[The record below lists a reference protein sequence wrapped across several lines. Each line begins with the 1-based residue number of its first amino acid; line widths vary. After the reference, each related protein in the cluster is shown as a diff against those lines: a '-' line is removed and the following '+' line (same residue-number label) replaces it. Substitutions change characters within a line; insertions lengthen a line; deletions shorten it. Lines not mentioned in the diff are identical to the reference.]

1 MAKHDELIIEKRDD
15 GRWGIKKPHAER
27 SSAIED
33 TQKEA
38 INRAKELAPEG
49 DIKLK
54 GLNGKFRPIRKG

>member
-15 GRWGIKKPHAER
+15 RRWGIKKPHAER

-33 TQKEA
+33 TQKDA
-38 INRAKELAPEG
+38 IDRAKELAPEG

-54 GLNGKFRPIRKG
+54 GLNGKFRHIRKG